1 MKRPTSCGSIR
12 LAIPDARQLFIGCPH
27 RRSPIVLL
35 RVLESL
41 CVLRRNLRRIALVVA
56 ALAGL
61 SGLLVAYG
69 AASVAREAR
78 GFVFDDLKQVPRARV
93 GLVLGCSTNLADGR
107 PNPYFVHRIEAAT
120 ALYAEGV
127 VAYLLVSGDNGTRDY
142 DEPTM
147 IKAALVERG
156 VPAHRIVLDYA
167 GFRTLDSVIRARE
180 VFGIDDF
187 VVVSQRFHCERAV
200 LLARR
205 LGMHATGYAASDVPG
220 IEGAKTRAREWL
232 ARAKAVIDLSVG
244 TRPRFLGP
252 RVVIGAEGV

>member
-1 MKRPTSCGSIR
+1 M
-12 LAIPDARQLFIGCPH
+12 
-27 RRSPIVLL
+27 
-35 RVLESL
+35 
-41 CVLRRNLRRIALVVA
+41 
-56 ALAGL
+56 
-61 SGLLVAYG
+61 
-69 AASVAREAR
+69 
-78 GFVFDDLKQVPRARV
+78 

-220 IEGAKTRAREWL
+220 IEGAK
-232 ARAKAVIDLSVG
+232 
-244 TRPRFLGP
+244 
-252 RVVIGAEGV
+252 RVPASGSRAEGGDRSERWDPAPVSRAEGRHRGGGRLRAD